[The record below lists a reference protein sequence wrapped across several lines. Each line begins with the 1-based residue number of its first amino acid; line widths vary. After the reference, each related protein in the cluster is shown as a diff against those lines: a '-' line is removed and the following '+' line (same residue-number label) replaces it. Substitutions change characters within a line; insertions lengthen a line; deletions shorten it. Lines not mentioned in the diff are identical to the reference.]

1 MRSTARFYERVRQDE
16 RVFTCP
22 APPPPLRPA
31 QDRPRYEMTIRIAPG
46 LARVDGDLTVRF
58 TPNQA
63 TDRIVFR
70 LWPNGPRQRAEGAS
84 LLVPSGGVEID
95 GKDIAAEEPDPTT
108 LVISHGIRARQTVVV
123 RLRWVLRVPRG
134 TRDRI
139 AVSHHALRLGS
150 FFPLLAWDDRRG
162 WITDPPTRVLA
173 ETSTSPSADFDVHI
187 DVPRGVQA
195 VASGTRVGGNEWRA
209 SAVRDVAVAVAR
221 FSYVRRALR
230 LPQPVA
236 VQVAAVGALVR
247 PQAIAQW
254 ATQALRHYSRTYG
267 GYRWRTFTLVALP
280 DLVDEGIEYPTLVF
294 VGRGDIERYVVH
306 HETAHQWFYSL
317 VGDDQARD
325 PWLDEALATW
335 SQARL
340 DGTVVAQRLHRT
352 PHHVGAPMTY
362 WAGRGGEY
370 YSEVYRGGLSALSAL
385 GSPPK
390 VDCAL
395 KFYAAR
401 DAFRIA
407 QPGDLLDELN
417 RFIPGA
423 EGRLRVFGIH
433 R

>member
-1 MRSTARFYERVRQDE
+1 VL
-16 RVFTCP
+16 TCP
-22 APPPPLRPA
+22 APPPPQPPPH
-31 QDRPRYEMTIRIAPG
+31 DRPRYELSIHVAPG
-46 LARVDGDLTVRF
+46 LRRVHGDLTVRF
-58 TPNQA
+58 TPNVA
-63 TDRIVFR
+63 TDRVTFR
-70 LWPNGPRQRAEGAS
+70 LWPNGPRQHSEGAS
-84 LLVPSGGVEID
+84 LLVGDIKIN
-95 GKDIAAEEPDPTT
+95 GKDIASEEPDPTT
-108 LVISHGIRARQTVVV
+108 LVISYGIRAHAKVTVHMTW
-123 RLRWVLRVPRG
+123 RLLVPRG
-134 TRDRI
+134 TRDRVS
-139 AVSHHALRLGS
+139 VSHGVLRLGS
-150 FFPLLAWDDRRG
+150 FFPILAWDDRRG
-162 WITDPPTRVLA
+162 WLTDPPTRLLA
-173 ETSTSPSADFDVHI
+173 ETSTSPTADFVIRIRVSH
-187 DVPRGVQA
+187 GMQA
-195 VASGTRVGGNEWRA
+195 VASGTPVASDEWHA
-209 SAVRDVAVAVAR
+209 DAVRDVAVAVGR
-221 FSYVRRALR
+221 FRSTKRVVH
-230 LPQPVA
+230 LPQPVF
-236 VQVAAVGALVR
+236 VHVAAAGALVKPR
-247 PQAIAQW
+247 NILRW
-254 ATQALRHYSRTYG
+254 AVEALRHYSMTYG
-267 GYRWRTFTLVALP
+267 RYRWRTFTLAALP

-340 DGTVVAQRLHRT
+340 DETVGAQRLNRA

-370 YSEVYRGGLSALSAL
+370 YSEVYRGGLTALSAL

-423 EGRLRVFGIH
+423 ESRLRAFGIH